1 MCGTK
6 AKTSLPPMSRMPFEL
21 HLALRYLRPKRTF
34 VSIIT
39 LISVIGV
46 MLGVAVLIIVI
57 SVMSGFHADLQDA
70 ILGFNAHMQVVQ
82 DEGRMTNHTQIAE
95 FVRKQDS
102 VKAAAPYIGGKVM
115 IQTQPEHGEGI
126 QDATF
131 VRGID
136 AKYESSVSKLP
147 SKIIDG
153 EFNLRGDGLLVG
165 IDWAR
170 IHRVRVGDRIS
181 VFSPANLMAMQKSR
195 KDGED
200 EVIAPDE
207 FTITGIFDL
216 GYYEYNAEM
225 VVMSLM
231 NAQDLFEAG
240 DSVHGLIV
248 MIDDPYQAH
257 YGAIALN
264 KALGTNY
271 YVQTWMERSSRHL
284 EAVMV
289 EKNVMFIILVFIMIV
304 ASFCIVCTQITFV
317 VQKTREI
324 GVLKSLGAS
333 NRQIGLLFFGQSFA
347 VGIAGIITG
356 VAFGITALHFRNE
369 FLKAMR
375 GLTGTELFPA
385 EIYGFYGLP
394 ALVVTSDIILIC
406 GVSLVIC
413 LLASLIPALRA
424 AQLQP
429 VEALRNE

>member
-1 MCGTK
+1 
-6 AKTSLPPMSRMPFEL
+6 MSRLPFEL
-21 HLALRYLRPKRTF
+21 QLALRYLRPKRTF

-70 ILGFNAHMQVVQ
+70 ILGFNAHMQVIKE
-82 DEGRMTNHTQIAE
+82 EGKMTNHMQLAE
-95 FVRKQDS
+95 LVRQQDK
-102 VKAAAPYIGGKVM
+102 VKAVAPYIGGKVM
-115 IQTQPEHGEGI
+115 IQTQPKEGEGI

-131 VRGID
+131 VRGVD

-147 SKIIDG
+147 TSIVAG

-165 IDWAR
+165 TDWAR
-170 IHRVRVGDRIS
+170 IHRVWVGDRIA
-181 VFSPANLMAMQKSR
+181 VFSPANLMEMQKSR
-195 KDGED
+195 KED
-200 EVIAPDE
+200 KEVIIAPDE
-207 FTITGIFDL
+207 FTVTGIFDI
-216 GYYEYNAEM
+216 GYYEYNSEM

-248 MIDDPYQAH
+248 MIDDPYTAYH
-257 YGAIALN
+257 ASTNLN
-264 KALGTNY
+264 ATLVTNY
-271 YVQTWMERSSRHL
+271 FVQTWMDRSSRHL
-284 EAVMV
+284 DAVMA

-347 VGIAGIITG
+347 IGVVGIISGVLFGII
-356 VAFGITALHFRNE
+356 ALHFRNP
-369 FLKAMR
+369 FLELMR
-375 GLTGTELFPA
+375 NLTGKELFPA

-394 ALVVTSDIILIC
+394 SLIIPSDIILIC
-406 GVSLVIC
+406 GVSLIIC
-413 LLASLIPALRA
+413 LGASLIPALRA

>member
-1 MCGTK
+1 
-6 AKTSLPPMSRMPFEL
+6 MPFEL
-21 HLALRYLRPKRTF
+21 QLALRYLRPKRTF

-70 ILGFNAHMQVVQ
+70 ILGFNSHLQVIKE
-82 DEGRMTNHTQIAE
+82 EGRMTNHVAVAE
-95 FVRKQDS
+95 LSRKQES
-102 VKAAAPYIGGKVM
+102 IKAVAPYVGGKVM
-115 IQTQPEHGEGI
+115 IQTQPEFGEGI
-126 QDATF
+126 QDAAF

-136 AKYESSVSKLP
+136 PKYEHTVSKLP
-147 SKIIDG
+147 TNIVAG
-153 EFNLRGDGLLVG
+153 EFDLRGDGLLVG

-170 IHRVRVGDRIS
+170 IHRVNIGDRIS
-181 VFSPANLMAMQKSR
+181 VFSPADLMDMQESR
-195 KDGED
+195 KEGED

-207 FTITGIFDL
+207 FTINGIFDL

-225 VVMSLM
+225 VVMNLM
-231 NAQDLFEAG
+231 NAQDLFEAE
-240 DSVHGLIV
+240 DSVHGLV
-248 MIDDPYQAH
+248 VKIDDPYQAH
-257 YGAIALN
+257 YAAIELN
-264 KALGTNY
+264 TALGTNY

-333 NRQIGLLFFGQSFA
+333 DRQIGLLFFGQSFA
-347 VGIAGIITG
+347 VGIAGVILG
-356 VAFGITALHFRNE
+356 VLFGMTALHFRNE
-369 FLKAMR
+369 FLMAMR
-375 GLTGTELFPA
+375 SLTGTELFPA

-394 ALVVTSDIILIC
+394 ALIDPSDIVLIC
-406 GVSLVIC
+406 GVSLIIC
-413 LLASLIPALRA
+413 MFASLIPALRA
-424 AQLQP
+424 SKLQP